1 MKKLFSMFLAA
12 AALVLAT
19 GCTQIDSGN
28 VGVSVTR
35 GKISLEEKPQGNYFT
50 PIETLNEFT
59 TKEVSFQLTDLK
71 PKSSDNLTMADLDVD
86 IYFQANP
93 GQVADPVLK
102 YQGDV
107 VKHRDVVAGSKSD
120 DLVAGFNKVSREA
133 REAVYVAAGQ
143 FPATTMHTKRIELAE
158 AVKKQLQSELDK
170 SDPKTWTITGVNIRN
185 LVTDPGIEKAIRMAV
200 EKDQQ
205 IEAAKKEKQLAIELG
220 NAKIETAKA
229 EARSNEILSASLTP
243 QLVRLKEI
251 EAQRAFAGQGTHTVV
266 MGQPSGAL
274 VSIGK

>member
-93 GQVADPVLK
+93 GQVADTVLK